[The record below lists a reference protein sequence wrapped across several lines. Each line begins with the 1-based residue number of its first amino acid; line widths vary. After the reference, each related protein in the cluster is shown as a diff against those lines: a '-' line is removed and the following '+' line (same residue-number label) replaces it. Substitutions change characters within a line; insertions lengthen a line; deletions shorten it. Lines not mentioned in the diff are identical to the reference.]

1 MAAVASKTY
10 SLKTVLSCQDQLSEK
25 LKTVRKNLKTL
36 DRAFAKTTKAAGEA
50 ASKLLA
56 PITAV
61 AGAGLFSV
69 KNAVDTFMALGDSV
83 DKAAI
88 RAGVATGAL
97 QRLRAAAKLSGM
109 SAEQMDKALTK
120 LSYQMGLA
128 ASGGNDKLVTLF
140 KDLGVQWKDGKG
152 RARDAATV
160 MRELAD
166 AVKVNEDPAVRL
178 QMLTQIF
185 GDDLAAYLIPAL
197 QGGAEGL
204 DKMAAQADALGIVMA
219 EKDVKAAAALG
230 DAFSIFKD
238 VVSSLS
244 AAIGAN
250 LAPILM
256 RIIEQVQKAIIANK
270 DLIALR
276 MKEWVEQFA
285 QAIERVNF
293 TDLINGTF
301 RLIDA
306 VSSAF
311 NAIGGMKTVVVA
323 ASAIFAGQALVS
335 VVNLTKALWGF
346 GAALYGTV
354 GLPVAVAAACA
365 AAAVAVYAYWD
376 EIWDFLKSGFE
387 KVGSFF
393 SEVWD
398 GIVGKFKS
406 FWEAMPEWLKKFFA
420 GDGGKLSVAATNTE
434 RLVTE
439 PPLAAPPPAEMRYG
453 APGAPANGT
462 VTIRVMTDKDSK
474 AAVEGVMAESGE
486 VDVENIGAYDYL
498 DTF

>member
-1 MAAVASKTY
+1 MAALASKTY
-10 SLKTVLSCQDQLSEK
+10 SLKTVLSCQDQLSER
-25 LKTVRKNLKTL
+25 LKSVQKNLKTL
-36 DRAFAKTTKAAGEA
+36 DRAFANTTKAAGEA
-50 ASKLLA
+50 ASKILA
-56 PITAV
+56 PVAAV

-69 KNAVDTFMALGDSV
+69 KDAVDTFMALGDSV

-120 LSYQMGLA
+120 LSYQMGRA
-128 ASGGNDKLVTLF
+128 AAGENDSLVTLF
-140 KDLGVQWKDGKG
+140 KDLGVQWKDSKG

-166 AVKVNEDPAVRL
+166 AVKVNEDPAARL

-204 DKMAAQADALGIVMA
+204 DQMAAQADALGLVMA
-219 EKDVKAAAALG
+219 EKDVKAAAELG

-238 VVSSLS
+238 VVNSLS
-244 AAIGAN
+244 ASIGAN

-270 DLIALR
+270 DLVALR

-293 TDLINGTF
+293 TEIINGTF
-301 RLIDA
+301 RFIDA

-346 GAALYGTV
+346 GAALYSTV
-354 GLPVAVAAACA
+354 GWPVAVVAAVA
-365 AAAVAVYAYWD
+365 AAAVAIYAYWD
-376 EIWDFLKSGFE
+376 EISAFLENGFE
-387 KVGSFF
+387 KVGAFF
-393 SEVWD
+393 SDVWD

-406 FWEAMPEWLKKFFA
+406 FWEAMPEWLKKFFD
-420 GDGGKLSVAATNTE
+420 GDSGKLSVSATNTD
-434 RLVTE
+434 RLITE
-439 PPLAAPPPAEMRYG
+439 APLVAPPPADMRYG
-453 APGAPANGT
+453 PTGAPANGT

-474 AAVEGVMAESGE
+474 AAVEGVTAESGD